1 MRNSEEVR
9 HVRTDLILQI
19 VSIVVFWLIAFVVW
33 WASLWHADAFRG
45 FGADLTVSTKAIA
58 WSARV
63 GLPFM
68 LAALFSGVVV
78 FQMRRSGHR
87 PTVVT
92 AWLLVASILCS
103 VFVMLGMTQP
113 LTRMCGELVPGWP
126 PSIIESEGGHGCGG

>member
-78 FQMRRSGHR
+78 FQMRKVDDG
-87 PTVVT
+87 VVVRRT
-92 AWLLVASILCS
+92 DSAA
-103 VFVMLGMTQP
+103 G
-113 LTRMCGELVPGWP
+113 
-126 PSIIESEGGHGCGG
+126 